1 MSVDRL
7 SWSWIALQRIAP
19 PVMALLAA
27 YPFWRRDQ
35 PIFGNLVG
43 TAVLFGSG
51 MALIMREYIALDRI
65 IQQCLADGYTCFP
78 TPSAFTR
85 FAIYAFVALF
95 EVIALFSYSL
105 NVEHRMRRRGYAPEW
120 K

>member
-7 SWSWIALQRIAP
+7 SWSWITLQIILPPAL
-19 PVMALLAA
+19 ALLVA
-27 YPFWRRDQ
+27 YPFWRRNQ
-35 PIFGNLVG
+35 PIFGNLIG

-51 MALIMREYIALDRI
+51 MAFIMREYIALDRI
-65 IQQCLADGYTCFP
+65 VTQCLEEGYTCFP

-95 EVIALFSYSL
+95 EVIALFSLSL